1 MSLIKTALVTALLA
15 SSSVAFADTGVSFQ
29 ASAQYSFGT
38 PTAPMIRDHRT
49 TQLPAPVY
57 TMPPPK
63 AATWSLLSSSLQ
75 LRDGMDVINVQGRQ
89 SVSQLRLQA
98 ISGNSQIDRV
108 TVRFMDHTRQ
118 VISVRNVLSNQ
129 SPMMQLDLQAN
140 SSGVESITIIGH
152 GGRRASYQVLVRA
165 NRLEQ
170 LPVRPVV
177 SFAGTYSSAYG
188 AMSFEQTGN
197 RIHGTYGSGG
207 TIDGYVDQGIA
218 IVNWSQPGSAG
229 RATFWVGANGKVE
242 GTWGNGASTNDAGE
256 WDLVRKLR

>member
-15 SSSVAFADTGVSFQ
+15 SSSVAFADTGVSFS
-29 ASAQYSFGT
+29 ASAQYSYGT

-89 SVSQLRLQA
+89 SVSQLRLEA

-108 TVRFMDHTRQ
+108 MVRFMDHTRQ

-165 NRLEQ
+165 SRLEQ

-177 SFAGTYSSAYG
+177 NFAGTYSSAYG

-218 IVNWSQPGSAG
+218 IVNWSEPGSTG